1 MPLIKDQRVAV
12 DTWQHIDDDA
22 PIPADG
28 GAIVSLR
35 RWQTD
40 RDALIGRNAPL
51 GVRLD
56 ADQSPQ
62 EIADDLDRLSLVALD
77 FPQFKDGRSYSYAR
91 LLRERYGFTGEV
103 RAVGNVL
110 RDQLAF
116 MARCG
121 FDAFEYAGQTPT
133 EEALKA
139 FSDVDSVYQSAVD
152 RRRTAASIRSDISNV
167 FMNGTCG

>member
-1 MPLIKDQRVAV
+1 MSLIKHRRVVV

-22 PIPADG
+22 QIPLNG

-35 RWQTD
+35 RWQAE
-40 RDALIGRNAPL
+40 RDTLIGRNAPL
-51 GVRLD
+51 GVQLD
-56 ADQSPQ
+56 SDQSPQ
-62 EIADDLDRLSLVALD
+62 EIAGDLDRLALVAFD
-77 FPQFKDGRSYSYAR
+77 FPHFKDGRSYSSAR

-103 RAVGNVL
+103 RAVGNIL

-121 FDAFEYAGQTPT
+121 FDAFEYTGRTAA
-133 EEALKA
+133 EEALCA
-139 FSDVDSVYQSAVD
+139 FDEIDVVYQTAAD
-152 RRRTAASIRSDISNV
+152 RRRPAASIRNDISNV